1 MSESDLGPPRKSP
14 NSANDGSSG
23 GARRVGRLGSF
34 LWDTLLVAR
43 FDLADSMRSLKA
55 GLILLV
61 FLAGS
66 IGGTAIFLEVLQQ
79 VESAAASTLQ
89 VASVGKPGAM
99 TGRLLESEQFLEV
112 VTGLVGDQEVARQIL
127 TIPPLAMFFG
137 WMGFACVPM
146 LCVLISGGAIAGER
160 ASGSLRFSLVRTD
173 RTAWAF
179 GKLLGQGSLLLG
191 GLFLSALGVW
201 IFGFLRMANFA
212 AVENGIWM
220 LRFVVRIWFA
230 GLPWLGVA
238 LGLSQVSRSAYLA
251 TGLGIVALALGGIL
265 RVAVQAPPVEELSP
279 VLFGTLGEL
288 LPGNHDL
295 DLWRPELE
303 RRGAAMAMLAALG
316 LGAFSLGHHQ
326 FLRKDA

>member
-1 MSESDLGPPRKSP
+1 MS
-14 NSANDGSSG
+14 GSG
-23 GARRVGRLGSF
+23 KNAGVGRLAGW

-66 IGGTAIFLEVLQQ
+66 IGGTAIFLEVLQE

-89 VASVGKPGAM
+89 VASGGKPGAM
-99 TGRLLESEQFLEV
+99 TGRLLESEQFLDV
-112 VTGLVGDQEVARQIL
+112 VTGLVGDPGVARQIL
-127 TIPPLAMFFG
+127 TIPPLAMFYG

-146 LCVLISGGAIAGER
+146 LCVLTSGGAIAGER

-173 RTAWAF
+173 RSAWAF
-179 GKLLGQGSLLLG
+179 GKLVGQGSLLLG

-201 IFGFLRMANFA
+201 IFGYFRMASFDA
-212 AVENGIWM
+212 AENGIWM

-251 TGLGIVALALGGIL
+251 TGLGIVALAFGGIL
-265 RVAVQAPPVEELSP
+265 RVVFAAPPIEDLSP
-279 VLFGTLGEL
+279 ALFGTLSEL

-303 RRGAAMAMLAALG
+303 RRGAAMAMLASLG
-316 LGAFSLGHHQ
+316 LGAFSLGHQH
-326 FLRKDA
+326 FLRRDA